1 MDFLTSL
8 INQAESP
15 LWITFLLGLV
25 FALDP
30 CAILTNIASI
40 GYLGRDITTP
50 KRVFRNGLWYTLG
63 RTLAFGLL
71 GGILM
76 WLLHSGAEI
85 LHVQD
90 FFAEYGELLL
100 IPFLII
106 MGALMF
112 VADLFP
118 SFKWSLIPDSVE
130 QRMKQSAWGSFLL
143 GAILSLAFCPTNAM
157 IFFGMLVP
165 LGAHAEAGWL
175 LLLVFALTVAL
186 PVILISWI
194 LAFSLES
201 ISRFY
206 ASIQKVGNY
215 FRWAVGAFFI
225 LLGLFFLFEHLL
237 E

>member
-40 GYLGRDITTP
+40 GYLGRDIDNS

-76 WLLHSGAEI
+76 WLMHGGAEI
-85 LHVQD
+85 LNVQD
-90 FFAEYGELLL
+90 FFAEYGEMML
-100 IPFLII
+100 IPFFII
-106 MGALMF
+106 MGTLMF

-118 SFKWSLIPDSVE
+118 SFKWSLMSDKLE
-130 QRMKQSAWGSFLL
+130 QRMKQSAFGSFLL
-143 GAILSLAFCPTNAM
+143 GAILSLAFCPTNAV

-165 LGAHAEAGWL
+165 LGAHSDTGWL
-175 LLLVFALTVAL
+175 LLLVF
-186 PVILISWI
+186 
-194 LAFSLES
+194 
-201 ISRFY
+201 
-206 ASIQKVGNY
+206 K
-215 FRWAVGAFFI
+215 
-225 LLGLFFLFEHLL
+225 
-237 E
+237 

>member
-40 GYLGRDITTP
+40 GYLGRDIDNS

-76 WLLHSGAEI
+76 WLLHSGGEI

-90 FFAEYGELLL
+90 FFAEYGEMML
-100 IPFLII
+100 IPFFII
-106 MGALMF
+106 MGTLMF

-118 SFKWSLIPDSVE
+118 SFKWSLMSNKLE
-130 QRMKQSAWGSFLL
+130 QRMKQSAFGSFLL
-143 GAILSLAFCPTNAM
+143 GAILSLAFCPTNAV

-165 LGAHAEAGWL
+165 LGAHSDTGWL

-186 PVILISWI
+186 PVIIISWI
-194 LAFSLES
+194 LAFSFEN

-206 ASIQKVGNY
+206 ASIQKVGKY
-215 FRWAVGAFFI
+215 FRWAVGACFI
-225 LLGLFFLFEHLL
+225 LLGFFFLFEHLM

>member
-40 GYLGRDITTP
+40 GYLGRDIDNS

-76 WLLHSGAEI
+76 WLLHGGGEI

-90 FFAEYGELLL
+90 FFAEYGEMML
-100 IPFLII
+100 IPFFII
-106 MGALMF
+106 MGTLMF

-118 SFKWSLIPDSVE
+118 SFKWSLMSDKLE
-130 QRMKQSAWGSFLL
+130 QRMKQSAFGSFLL
-143 GAILSLAFCPTNAM
+143 GAILSLAFCPTNAV

-165 LGAHAEAGWL
+165 LGAHSDTGWL

-186 PVILISWI
+186 PVIIISWI
-194 LAFSLES
+194 LAFSFEN

-206 ASIQKVGNY
+206 ASIQKVGKY

-225 LLGLFFLFEHLL
+225 LLGFFFLFEHLM

>member
-30 CAILTNIASI
+30 CAMLTNIASI
-40 GYLGRDITTP
+40 GYLGRDIENS

-71 GGILM
+71 GGVLM
-76 WLLHSGAEI
+76 LLLHGGAETF
-85 LHVQD
+85 HVQD
-90 FFAEYGELLL
+90 FFSEYGEILL
-100 IPFLII
+100 IPFFIV
-106 MGALMF
+106 MGVLMF

-118 SFKWSLIPDSVE
+118 SFKWSLVSDKME

-143 GAILSLAFCPTNAM
+143 GAVLSLAFCPTNAV

-165 LGAHAEAGWL
+165 LGAHAESGFL
-175 LLLVFALTVAL
+175 LLIVFALTVAL
-186 PVILISWI
+186 PVIIISWI
-194 LAFSLES
+194 LAFSFER
-201 ISRFY
+201 ISKFY
-206 ASIQKVGNY
+206 DSMRQLGKY

-225 LLGLFFLFEHLL
+225 LLGLFFLFEHLM

>member
-40 GYLGRDITTP
+40 GYLGRDIDNS

-63 RTLAFGLL
+63 RTLEFGLL

-76 WLLHSGAEI
+76 WLLHSGGEI

-90 FFAEYGELLL
+90 FFAEYGEMML
-100 IPFLII
+100 IPFFII
-106 MGALMF
+106 MGTLMF

-118 SFKWSLIPDSVE
+118 SFKWSLMSDKLE
-130 QRMKQSAWGSFLL
+130 QRMKQSAFGSFLL
-143 GAILSLAFCPTNAM
+143 GAILSLAFCPTNAV

-165 LGAHAEAGWL
+165 LGAHSDTGWL

-186 PVILISWI
+186 PVIIISWI
-194 LAFSLES
+194 LAFSFEN

-206 ASIQKVGNY
+206 ASIQKVGKY

-225 LLGLFFLFEHLL
+225 LLGLFFLFEHLM

>member
-40 GYLGRDITTP
+40 GYLGRDIDNS

-90 FFAEYGELLL
+90 FFAEYGEMML
-100 IPFLII
+100 IPFFII
-106 MGALMF
+106 MGTLMF

-118 SFKWSLIPDSVE
+118 SFKWSLMSDKLE
-130 QRMKQSAWGSFLL
+130 QRMKQSAFGSFLL
-143 GAILSLAFCPTNAM
+143 GAILSLAFCPTNAV

-165 LGAHAEAGWL
+165 LGAHSDTGWL

-186 PVILISWI
+186 PVIIISWI
-194 LAFSLES
+194 LAFSFEN

-206 ASIQKVGNY
+206 ASIQKVGKY
-215 FRWAVGAFFI
+215 FLWAVGAFFI
-225 LLGLFFLFEHLL
+225 LLGFFFLFEHLM

>member
-15 LWITFLLGLV
+15 LWIAFLLGLV

-40 GYLGRDITTP
+40 GYLGRDLDNS

-71 GGILM
+71 GGVLIV
-76 WLLHSGAEI
+76 LLHSGTKI
-85 LHVQD
+85 LYIQD
-90 FFAEYGELLL
+90 FFSEYGELIL
-100 IPFLII
+100 IPFFII
-106 MGALMF
+106 MGVLMF

-118 SFKWSLIPDSVE
+118 KFKWSLVSDKME

-143 GAILSLAFCPTNAM
+143 GAILSVAFCPTNAL

-165 LGAHAEAGWL
+165 LGASSDSGI
-175 LLLVFALTVAL
+175 LLVLIFALTVAL
-186 PVILISWI
+186 PVIVISWI
-194 LAFSLES
+194 LAFSYES

-206 ASIQKVGNY
+206 NSIRHLGTY
-215 FRWAVGAFFI
+215 FRWATGALFI
-225 LLGLFFLFEHLL
+225 ALGLFFLFEHLM

>member
-40 GYLGRDITTP
+40 GYLGRDIDNS

-76 WLLHSGAEI
+76 WLLHSGGEI

-90 FFAEYGELLL
+90 FFAEYGEMML
-100 IPFLII
+100 IPFFII
-106 MGALMF
+106 MGTLMF

-118 SFKWSLIPDSVE
+118 SFKWSLMSNKLE
-130 QRMKQSAWGSFLL
+130 QRMKQSAFGSFLL
-143 GAILSLAFCPTNAM
+143 GAILSLAFCPTNAV

-165 LGAHAEAGWL
+165 LGAHSDTGWL

-186 PVILISWI
+186 PVIIISWI
-194 LAFSLES
+194 LAFSFEN

-206 ASIQKVGNY
+206 ASIQKVGKY
-215 FRWAVGAFFI
+215 FRWAVGAFFSY
-225 LLGLFFLFEHLL
+225 
-237 E
+237 